1 MGDRDVRSLHISGAL
16 VVLGAAALVAGVF
29 GQFGPWW
36 ALITAGTLAVVGAL
50 LLIDVDE
57 PDRSDRT

>member
-1 MGDRDVRSLHISGAL
+1 MIIILGVVAL
-16 VVLGAAALVAGVF
+16 TAGVF

-36 ALITAGTLAVVGAL
+36 GLIMAGTLSIAGAM

-57 PDRSDRT
+57 PKREESKR